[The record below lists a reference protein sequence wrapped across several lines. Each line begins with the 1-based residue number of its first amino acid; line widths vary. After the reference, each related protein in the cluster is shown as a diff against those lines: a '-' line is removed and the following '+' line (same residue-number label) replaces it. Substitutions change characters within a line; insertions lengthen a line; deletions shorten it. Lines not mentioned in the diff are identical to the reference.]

1 MGFIHFIASQLTAL
15 WVIQLLE
22 EAYSI
27 TFLCRGFPKNRMKA
41 LRFFREF
48 GIIFAVLFLSC
59 FLCLYFTPSYFII
72 FRYPSFLLL
81 TSVYLMMCAQ
91 SSKNAKLMLSFSMTS
106 GAMCI
111 SSLSSQAG
119 NLCSALQPGLLPT
132 GVTETL
138 MFALIIPYAIYLRRF
153 SLKDYEN
160 AIPNSGVL
168 LMLAGSVSIFGLLVF
183 EEYQMSTSNVS
194 MLGLIVLAFSMLLA
208 ITMIGVYVIYDMC
221 QSRQEM
227 LQLQNE
233 TERLRNEKEMSSM
246 TAATLEDLRCLRH
259 ELKHQYSYIKL
270 LLSQKN
276 YQELERYC
284 DRISGTIPTQ
294 LQTVDCGNVT
304 LNVLLNM
311 WIGKA
316 RHNGIEVQ
324 TQLIVPPSLP
334 FSEDD
339 LCALI
344 SNLMDNAVE
353 ACQENGDNT
362 IRLSITPWR
371 DYLSIVCSNP
381 TKLTSIRY
389 AGGGILT
396 TKADLRLHGYG
407 TRIISRT
414 AERNNGMV
422 DYSITEGWFVAK
434 VLLDMNMEGV
444 DVQ

>member
-1 MGFIHFIASQLTAL
+1 
-15 WVIQLLE
+15 
-22 EAYSI
+22 
-27 TFLCRGFPKNRMKA
+27 
-41 LRFFREF
+41 
-48 GIIFAVLFLSC
+48 
-59 FLCLYFTPSYFII
+59 
-72 FRYPSFLLL
+72 
-81 TSVYLMMCAQ
+81 
-91 SSKNAKLMLSFSMTS
+91 
-106 GAMCI
+106 
-111 SSLSSQAG
+111 
-119 NLCSALQPGLLPT
+119 
-132 GVTETL
+132 
-138 MFALIIPYAIYLRRF
+138 
-153 SLKDYEN
+153 
-160 AIPNSGVL
+160 
-168 LMLAGSVSIFGLLVF
+168 
-183 EEYQMSTSNVS
+183 
-194 MLGLIVLAFSMLLA
+194 
-208 ITMIGVYVIYDMC
+208 
-221 QSRQEM
+221 
-227 LQLQNE
+227 
-233 TERLRNEKEMSSM
+233 M

-284 DRISGTIPTQ
+284 DRISGTIPAQ

-362 IRLSITPWR
+362 IRLSIMPWR

-407 TRIISRT
+407 TRIISRI

-434 VLLDMNMEGV
+434 VLLDMNMEGGMSNETHSNCCL
-444 DVQ
+444 